1 MLLVAVYSEKGGVG
15 KTSIT
20 NGLAATAAADGMEVL
35 VVDTDP
41 RHTATDELGVED
53 LSRILTINDLLII
66 PSEGPIPNPAEVIW
80 QVIQPSGALWPDN
93 VNVIPAERNL
103 SHREMD
109 PQPWERRLGRG
120 IAALDGRVDLVLFD
134 VPPRAGGKIPL
145 AVLAIADAV
154 LYPATLTTDGFEGV
168 VEAKRTVAYIQD
180 DDVNPGLKEV
190 GILLSDVPGKGA
202 RRRIHEDLETDIR
215 NAWPGQVLDVQIPH
229 RAVRETARKARA
241 PITIEGHLTP
251 LEAAHANDLR
261 SAYSGVLDHL
271 KAVA

>member
-20 NGLAATAAADGMEVL
+20 NGLASTAAADGMEVL

-53 LSRILTINDLLII
+53 LSQILTINDLLVI
-66 PSEGPIPNPAEVIW
+66 PSEGPIPNPADVIW

-93 VNVIPAERNL
+93 VHVIPAERNL

-120 IAALDGRVDLVLFD
+120 IAALNGKVDLVLFD

-145 AVLAIADAV
+145 AVLGVARKV

-168 VEAKRTVAYIQD
+168 VEAKRTVSYIQA
-180 DDVNPGLKEV
+180 DVNPELQEV
-190 GILLSDVPGKGA
+190 GIVLSDVPGSGA
-202 RRRIHEDLETDIR
+202 RRKIHDDIEATILS
-215 NAWPGQVLDVQIPH
+215 AWPGQVLDVQVPH
-229 RAVRETARKARA
+229 RAIRETARKARA
-241 PITIEGHLTP
+241 PITSERLTG
-251 LEAAHANDLR
+251 LEVAHAADLR
-261 SAYSGVLDHL
+261 VAYRGILDHL